1 MGTSNLL
8 ESTEAGLYCREG
20 DFFIDPWRPVD
31 RAVVTHAHAD
41 HACRGCGHYLT
52 SRDGANV
59 LRVRMGPDAV
69 IAAAGYGETVT
80 INGVSVSLHP
90 AGHILGSSQVRVEQ
104 GGYVWVVS
112 GDYKVEP
119 DATCAAFEPVRCHA
133 FVSESTFGLPI
144 YRWPAQS
151 LVFESIRAWWR
162 SNQEAGRASVLLAYS
177 LGKAQRL
184 IAGVGAD
191 LGPIFTHGAVEPLNR
206 AYRASGVPLPETAYA
221 GAAKGVDWSRAL
233 IVAPPSAQGTPWMR
247 RFGAV
252 STGFTSGWMR
262 IRGARR
268 RRVRP
273 VRSRRLA
280 RPGRGDRRDRGG
292 AGLADARLHRRR
304 RPLAPRPRARGRR
317 HRHPLRGRARRRPRR
332 DGRRK
337 SLCRGGI
344 GPPDS
349 HPSACLLIAAGFL
362 REDALDVACPMQNP
376 DDHDAVDG
384 GLIENQVGLEAR
396 DPPDTQPGE
405 AWVGRLPPLTD
416 AGHPGDLL
424 ESRMTGVV
432 ESQGR
437 FQACLLGQ
445 IVGLIVQIPVGG
457 G

>member
-268 RRVRP
+268 RRSV
-273 VRSRRLA
+273 
-280 RPGRGDRRDRGG
+280 DRGFVLSDHADWLGLVAAIDATG
-292 AGLADARLHRRR
+292 AEQVWLTHGYTAVVARW
-304 RPLAPRPRARGRR
+304 
-317 HRHPLRGRARRRPRR
+317 LR
-332 DGRRK
+332 D
-337 SLCRGGI
+337 
-344 GPPDS
+344 
-349 HPSACLLIAAGFL
+349 
-362 REDALDVACPMQNP
+362 
-376 DDHDAVDG
+376 
-384 GLIENQVGLEAR
+384 
-396 DPPDTQPGE
+396 
-405 AWVGRLPPLTD
+405 
-416 AGHPGDLL
+416 
-424 ESRMTGVV
+424 
-432 ESQGR
+432 QGR
-437 FQACLLGQ
+437 EAGVIATRYEGERDDAPAETAAENLFA
-445 IVGLIVQIPVGG
+445 GG
-457 G
+457 E